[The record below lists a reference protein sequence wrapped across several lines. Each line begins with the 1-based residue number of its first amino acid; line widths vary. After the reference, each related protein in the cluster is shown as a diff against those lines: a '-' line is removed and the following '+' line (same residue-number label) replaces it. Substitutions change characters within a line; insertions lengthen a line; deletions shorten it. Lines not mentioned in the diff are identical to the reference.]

1 MHLPVSYFFYTK
13 GRNLK
18 VLLQEK
24 INLKFLSRFV
34 FPRITNTNAFSGEKT
49 VVLNIFVKKFWVSS
63 MPPSRLLKV
72 VIYCKV
78 FCKPPTSKDIFVRK
92 FLWDGYFSEQP
103 NHSSFLD
110 FFPDVFLKPTIQLLQ
125 YTPNAHFQIMLSLN
139 FAIPFMK
146 KNLKYEFLFIV
157 LIFWVT
163 LVFLDI

>member
-1 MHLPVSYFFYTK
+1 MHLPVSCFFYTK

-34 FPRITNTNAFSGEKT
+34 FPRITNTNTFSGEKT

-63 MPPSRLLKV
+63 MPPSRLLKG
-72 VIYCKV
+72 VIYCKI

-110 FFPDVFLKPTIQLLQ
+110 FFSDVFLKPTIQLLFNHHGN
-125 YTPNAHFQIMLSLN
+125 P
-139 FAIPFMK
+139 
-146 KNLKYEFLFIV
+146 
-157 LIFWVT
+157 
-163 LVFLDI
+163 D